1 VKFYNFKTAP
11 NPMKVRAV
19 IIHHKIDIEIV
30 DINLLEQ
37 ENLKPEYLAINPKGT
52 VPALLLDDGQILL
65 ESLAISTYLDS
76 RYGEI
81 SLFGSNQ
88 QEKAFVLQKCIALE
102 DFYIGVQEVFRN
114 SLERYKNRG
123 LPGSK
128 PYEQIP
134 ALIERGNHR
143 IENNLELIE
152 NDIKHS
158 LFLANDQFSYAD
170 ITLYIYL
177 QFAKRVLKKDFSH
190 YQNITNWETHLSK
203 EQSIQELYDS

>member
-1 VKFYNFKTAP
+1 
-11 NPMKVRAV
+11 MKVRAV

-52 VPALLLDDGQILL
+52 VPALLLDDDQILL

-134 ALIERGNHR
+134 ALIDRGNQR

-190 YQNITNWETHLSK
+190 YQNVMNWETHLSK

>member
-1 VKFYNFKTAP
+1 
-11 NPMKVRAV
+11 MKVRAV

-134 ALIERGNHR
+134 ELIERGNHR

>member
-1 VKFYNFKTAP
+1 MKFYNFKTAP

-52 VPALLLDDGQILL
+52 VPALMLDDGQILL

-76 RYGEI
+76 SYGEI

-123 LPGSK
+123 LPGSN

-143 IENNLELIE
+143 IENNLELMDK
-152 NDIKHS
+152 DIKHS

-177 QFAKRVLKKDFSH
+177 QFAKRVLKRDFSH
-190 YQNITNWETHLSK
+190 LKSIMNWESRLSN
-203 EQSIQELYDS
+203 EPSIKKLYDS

>member
-1 VKFYNFKTAP
+1 MKFYNFKTAP

-37 ENLKPEYLAINPKGT
+37 ENLKTEYLAINPKGT
-52 VPALLLDDGQILL
+52 VPALMLDDGQILL
-65 ESLAISTYLDS
+65 ESLAISSYLDS
-76 RYGEI
+76 SYGEI
-81 SLFGSNQ
+81 SLFGSNE

-123 LPGSK
+123 LPGFK

-134 ALIERGNHR
+134 ELIERGNHR
-143 IENNLELIE
+143 IENNFELIDK
-152 NDIKHS
+152 DIKHS
-158 LFLANDQFSYAD
+158 LFLANDHFSYAD

-177 QFAKRVLKKDFSH
+177 QFAKRVLKRDFSH
-190 YQNITNWETHLSK
+190 YQNIMNWETHLSK
-203 EQSIQELYDS
+203 EHSIQELYDS

>member
-1 VKFYNFKTAP
+1 MKFYNFKNAP
-11 NPMKVRAV
+11 NPTKVRAV

-65 ESLAISTYLDS
+65 ESLAISIYLDS

-128 PYEQIP
+128 PYEQITG
-134 ALIERGNHR
+134 LIERGNHR

-190 YQNITNWETHLSK
+190 YQNIMNWETHLSK

>member
-1 VKFYNFKTAP
+1 MKFYNFKTAP

-19 IIHHKIDIEIV
+19 IIHHKIDIEII

-37 ENLKPEYLAINPKGT
+37 ENLTPKYLAINPRGT

-65 ESLAISTYLDS
+65 ESLAISIFLDS
-76 RYGEI
+76 GYGEK
-81 SLFGSNQ
+81 SLFGSDQ
-88 QEKAFVLQKCIALE
+88 QEKAFILQKCIALE

-128 PYEQIP
+128 AYEQIP

-143 IENNLELIE
+143 IDNNLELIE
-152 NDIKHS
+152 NDMKNS
-158 LFLANDQFSYAD
+158 LYLAKDKFSYAD

-177 QFAKRVLKKDFSH
+177 QFAKRVLKRDFSH
-190 YQNITNWETHLSK
+190 LKSIMNWESRLSN
-203 EQSIQELYDS
+203 EPSIKKLYDS

>member
-1 VKFYNFKTAP
+1 
-11 NPMKVRAV
+11 MKVRAV

-134 ALIERGNHR
+134 ALIERGNYR

>member
-1 VKFYNFKTAP
+1 MKFYNFKNAP
-11 NPMKVRAV
+11 NPTKVRAV

-134 ALIERGNHR
+134 GLIERGNHR

-152 NDIKHS
+152 NDMKHS

-190 YQNITNWETHLSK
+190 YQNIMNWETHLSK

>member
-1 VKFYNFKTAP
+1 
-11 NPMKVRAV
+11 
-19 IIHHKIDIEIV
+19 
-30 DINLLEQ
+30 
-37 ENLKPEYLAINPKGT
+37 
-52 VPALLLDDGQILL
+52 
-65 ESLAISTYLDS
+65 
-76 RYGEI
+76 
-81 SLFGSNQ
+81 
-88 QEKAFVLQKCIALE
+88 
-102 DFYIGVQEVFRN
+102 
-114 SLERYKNRG
+114 G

-143 IENNLELIE
+143 IENNLELMDK
-152 NDIKHS
+152 DINHS
-158 LFLANDQFSYAD
+158 LFLANDHFSYAD

>member
-11 NPMKVRAV
+11 NPMKVRSV

-37 ENLKPEYLAINPKGT
+37 ENLKHEYLAINPKGT

-88 QEKAFVLQKCIALE
+88 QEKAFVFQKCIALE

-134 ALIERGNHR
+134 ALIDRGNQR

-152 NDIKHS
+152 NDMKHS

-190 YQNITNWETHLSK
+190 YQNIMNWETHLSK

>member
-1 VKFYNFKTAP
+1 
-11 NPMKVRAV
+11 MKVRSV

-37 ENLKPEYLAINPKGT
+37 ENLKPEYLAITPKGT

-88 QEKAFVLQKCIALE
+88 QEKAFVFQKCIALE

-134 ALIERGNHR
+134 ALIDRGNQR

-152 NDIKHS
+152 NDMKHS

-190 YQNITNWETHLSK
+190 YQNIMNWETHLSK

>member
-1 VKFYNFKTAP
+1 MKFYNFKNAP
-11 NPMKVRAV
+11 NPTKVRAV

-65 ESLAISTYLDS
+65 ESLAISIYLDS

-123 LPGSK
+123 LPGLK

-134 ALIERGNHR
+134 ELIERGNHR
-143 IENNLELIE
+143 IENNFELIDK
-152 NDIKHS
+152 DIKHS
-158 LFLANDQFSYAD
+158 LFLANDHFSYAD

-190 YQNITNWETHLSK
+190 YQNIMNWETHLSK